1 MADAISC
8 RGLQNAARAGGL
20 PWPPWAWQRPRLS
33 VGDNALRSF
42 ITPAKRVFFSFQE
55 MRSGGC
61 VTHGNQAGEV
71 CAHKQRGVFQ
81 ALVPLLTH
89 RHLDPADSA
98 PAAARPW
105 GGGRESCS
113 CPPRKNCAV
122 LKGDLNLCV
131 KGSRVFVPD
140 FILPAF
146 AFYFGLAFSPSF
158 WPVLCFPLD
167 VSCCVS
173 PAAGCPLP
181 SGVSPAGC
189 PSRARSRFRSWGW
202 CSPLPSSRPGSRAF
216 AFSRLFPIDVSHL
229 QRVLCCCYFFFFIV
243 FLAP

>member
-1 MADAISC
+1 M
-8 RGLQNAARAGGL
+8 
-20 PWPPWAWQRPRLS
+20 
-33 VGDNALRSF
+33 
-42 ITPAKRVFFSFQE
+42 
-55 MRSGGC
+55 
-61 VTHGNQAGEV
+61 THGNQAGEV

-113 CPPRKNCAV
+113 SPPRKNCAV

-167 VSCCVS
+167 VSRRVS
-173 PAAGCPLP
+173 PAAGCPLR
-181 SGVSPAGC
+181 SGVSPPQRGV
-189 PSRARSRFRSWGW
+189 PSGMFQQ
-202 CSPLPSSRPGSRAF
+202 SPQPVPELGLVFPAPLLPPRLSCLCFLQAF
-216 AFSRLFPIDVSHL
+216 P
-229 QRVLCCCYFFFFIV
+229 Y
-243 FLAP
+243 